1 MPQAEAIAPLELIL
15 NRTFNAPRERVFRAW
30 TEAAQLDQ
38 WFAPG
43 PGRTVK
49 SSLDVRVGG
58 AYRIEMRNPDGQV
71 YVATGTYRE
80 IEPPQRLVF
89 TWDAEGG
96 PELVK
101 DTLVTV
107 ELLPSEAGTDV
118 ILTHQGAFFEGADGP
133 EMREEGWRKLLDRL
147 TEDLTRSSA

>member
-58 AYRIEMRNPDGQV
+58 AYRIEMRHADGQV
-71 YVATGTYRE
+71 YVAMGTYRE

-89 TWDAEGG
+89 TWDAEGAME
-96 PELVK
+96 PVK

-107 ELLPSEAGTDV
+107 EFFEAGDAGEKTQV
-118 ILTHQGAFFEGADGP
+118 TLTHQNFQSA
-133 EMREEGWRKLLDRL
+133 EMRDRHEHGWTGCLDQLQRFA
-147 TEDLTRSSA
+147 ERA